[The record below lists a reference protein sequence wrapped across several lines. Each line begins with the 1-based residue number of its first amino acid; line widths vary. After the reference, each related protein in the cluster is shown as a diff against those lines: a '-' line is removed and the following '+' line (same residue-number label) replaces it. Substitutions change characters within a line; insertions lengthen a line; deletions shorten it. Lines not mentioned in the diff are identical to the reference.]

1 MQYNM
6 MQYYTAWYNTIRYD
20 MLWPCAISASIR
32 NTTSKYHRSNELST
46 LQLFF
51 CRSCNCLFSEYP
63 HNKNSEPSAN
73 RICFIFQPAANT
85 NRVVIEQNYEND
97 CQTIYKWLKQFDLNH
112 LFDYPNLIDS
122 TISHETKLV
131 LWQILKQNL
140 KFLRQVNCLLKIATA
155 LCSECEI
162 YSIFI

>member
-1 MQYNM
+1 
-6 MQYYTAWYNTIRYD
+6 MQYYTVRYDTIRYD
-20 MLWPCAISASIR
+20 MICYDQIASAISASIR
-32 NTTSKYHRSNELST
+32 NTTSKYHRSSELST

-51 CRSCNCLFSEYP
+51 CRSCNWLFSEYP
-63 HNKNSEPSAN
+63 YNKNSEPSAN
-73 RICFIFQPAANT
+73 RICFVFQPAANT

-140 KFLRQVNCLLKIATA
+140 KFLRQLNGLLKKIATV
-155 LCSECEI
+155 LWVWDL
-162 YSIFI
+162 